1 MDDSGLTVAIWVN
14 DPSIFVFWVDD
25 PVWVGDPEDDE
36 VVFLIIGSGR
46 AKRTS
51 FPLLFVIPLLPEELD
66 TLGGINIFL

>member
-1 MDDSGLTVAIWVN
+1 MVAIWVN
-14 DPSIFVFWVDD
+14 DLSIFVFWVDD

-51 FPLLFVIPLLPEELD
+51 FSLLPDLLPLLEELD
-66 TLGGINIFL
+66 TLGGISIFL

>member
-1 MDDSGLTVAIWVN
+1 MAVVIWVN
-14 DPSIFVFWVDD
+14 DPSIFPFWVDD
-25 PVWVGDPEDDE
+25 PVWVGDPED
-36 VVFLIIGSGR
+36 VVVAVLVIGSGR